1 MSRKGSMRKL
11 FATLLTLLTLFNS
24 FSFFFVTKFHN
35 EQSAIEEFSTH
46 KKEVYNIADYNYD
59 LTASWSL
66 YVHLLKEIPELEGKM
81 IQNHG
86 RFIMA
91 PQFPEVQVKIER
103 IIIEQNLK
111 INTDDLMA
119 AANNTVLQA
128 QLYIATPTTTVP
140 TASVEAPY
148 LEHYAALDQSI
159 GTDVNK
165 LNTPPPRA

>member
-1 MSRKGSMRKL
+1 MRRL
-11 FATLLTLLTLFNS
+11 FATLLVVLTLFNS
-24 FSFFFVTKFHN
+24 LSFYFVTKFHN
-35 EQSAIEEFSTH
+35 EQSAIEEYTNH
-46 KKEVYNIADYNYD
+46 KKEVYNIADYAAD
-59 LTASWSL
+59 LSTSWSL
-66 YVHLLKEIPELEGKM
+66 YVYLLKEVPEMEDKV
-81 IQNHG
+81 IQDHG

-91 PQFPEVQVKIER
+91 PQFPEVQVKIEK

-140 TASVEAPY
+140 TANAEAPY